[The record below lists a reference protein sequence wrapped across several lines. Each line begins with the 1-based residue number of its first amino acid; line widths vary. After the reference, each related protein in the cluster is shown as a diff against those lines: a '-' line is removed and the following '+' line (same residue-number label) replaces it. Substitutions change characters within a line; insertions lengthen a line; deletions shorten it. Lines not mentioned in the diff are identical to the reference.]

1 MHVISRRALQVFWE
15 KNPDSE
21 GSLKAWFKIVS
32 LSEYQG
38 FNDLK
43 KTFGSVDKVGSKYVF
58 NIGGNKYRLV
68 TAIHFNTGR
77 IYVRAVLTHK
87 EYDKEEWKNG

>member
-15 KNPDSE
+15 KYPDSE
-21 GSLKAWFKIVS
+21 EPLKVWFKIIR
-32 LSEYQG
+32 LSEYEG

-43 KTFGSVDKVGSKYVF
+43 KTFGSVDKVGDKYVF
-58 NIGGNKYRLV
+58 NIGRNKYRLI
-68 TAIHFNTGR
+68 TAIHFNVGR
-77 IYVRAVLTHK
+77 VYIRAVLTHK

>member
-1 MHVISRRALQVFWE
+1 MHVISRRALQSFWE
-15 KNPDSE
+15 KHPESE
-21 GSLKAWFKIVS
+21 GSLKAWFKIIK

-43 KTFGSVDKVGSKYVF
+43 KTFGSIDKVGDKYVF

-77 IYVRAVLTHK
+77 VYVRAVLTHK